1 MGRRLVVVPLVILS
15 GLLPGLAAMPV
26 RAAGPVKTATLS
38 AVLDGTS
45 SIEFP
50 GGYEITNEVMTG
62 TFVDAR
68 YGRGTYRIDAT
79 MVEREFGFGIS
90 GAFVLRFRGRATL
103 SGALLVPDAGSGGAL
118 DGTLVVESGTGR
130 FRGMTGEL
138 VFHLDR
144 SGAFNPPDPVFTSD
158 SGTVSG
164 TLLWVRP
171 ARPRA

>member
-1 MGRRLVVVPLVILS
+1 MVRRSLSVSLVILV
-15 GLLPGLAAMPV
+15 GLLPGLAVAPEG
-26 RAAGPVKTATLS
+26 RAGPVKKATIS
-38 AVLDGTS
+38 AVLSGTS
-45 SIEFP
+45 TIEFP

-68 YGRGTYRIDAT
+68 YGRGTYRIDAA
-79 MVEREFGFGIS
+79 MVERELGFGIS

-171 ARPRA
+171 THHRA